1 MELKN
6 YSSENESVK
15 KLNTGTT
22 TVSLVCKDGIIFAAD
37 KRATMGFFIASKT
50 AEKIHQLD
58 DRIAMTI
65 AGSVGDAQALVR
77 IMRAEI
83 QLYRAKH
90 SKSPSVKAVSTLL
103 SNILYAYKWYPY
115 FVQLIV
121 AGYDSKPVMYTLDAL
136 GGMTEE
142 EMFSTGS
149 GSPIALGLLEAH
161 YSKDKPIKENLKLA
175 VKAVKMA
182 MERDAASGEGVDAA
196 IIDSNGFKR
205 LSKEDI
211 ENYLRQPL

>member
-1 MELKN
+1 MMDKL
-6 YSSENESVK
+6 SEDALGSK
-15 KLNTGTT
+15 KTGTT
-22 TVSLVCKDGIIFAAD
+22 TVALVCKDGVVFAAD

-58 DRIAMTI
+58 EKLALTI

-77 IMRAEI
+77 IMKAEI
-83 QLYRAKH
+83 KLYKTKH
-90 SKSPSVKAVSTLL
+90 RKQPTVKAIATLL
-103 SNILYAYKWYPY
+103 ANVLYAYKWYPY

-121 AGYDSKPVMYTLDAL
+121 GGYDSKPAIYSIDAM

-142 EMFSTGS
+142 SMFSTGS
-149 GSPIALGLLEAH
+149 GSPIALGLIEAH
-161 YSKDKPIKENLKLA
+161 YSKDKPMKENLKLA

-196 IIDSNGFKR
+196 YIDQNGFHK
-205 LSKEDI
+205 LTKEEV
-211 ENYLRQPL
+211 ENYLKQPL